1 MFKLNLKIA
10 FRNLIKN
17 RVYTAI
23 NIGGLAL
30 GLTGFVLLLLYI
42 NHENSYDRWDQR
54 IENVYQIRE
63 FHNLSTPDN
72 KPHWQELNNS
82 RNAAMLKKSIPQFK
96 YVTKVDNDWG
106 DNYSI
111 KTELA
116 DPLILKGFVNTDS
129 LFFKV
134 FSYKFLQGNE
144 NNALQSPNS
153 LVLKHSTAKLLFG
166 TDEALGKTVKM
177 LTWQG
182 DPGTTYTV
190 TGVVEDP
197 SVPESLKFN
206 AIMHN
211 GEREKDPENLKVTT
225 HCKIYGL
232 VNTSID
238 TNALNRTINSAH
250 LDYKNQLYGETQN
263 KAVSKGTRVPSL
275 KIIPLKDVHAN
286 PPFARNW
293 IDKVKPVVALSIFLL
308 LISVINFIN
317 LATAQ
322 SVQRAKE
329 VGVKKVLGTS
339 KNQLIWQ
346 FLLEAAI
353 QSMLALFVSIALVEL
368 LLPAFSSNFDVQLSF
383 WHNTNLVIIL
393 LQLLSVFIIVTLLAG
408 LYPAAVLSNYNPI
421 AVLKGNYENSF
432 KGIALRNGL
441 VILQFAITATFII
454 SIGVMQSQTNFLVN
468 KDLGFDRSHL
478 INISTNYND
487 QFAKR
492 IKKIPGVEY
501 VATTTQVMGNTF
513 NVSEKVVY
521 KNNTFDFNTVTV
533 TMETLPALGVQLVS
547 GRLFSKEYKQ
557 DTINTVVL
565 NEAAAKLL
573 GGNIVGQDYDVPD
586 EKKKYTFRVV
596 GVIKDYNNEGFDKTV
611 LPTVYKVTHLGGM
624 SSTNNL
630 IVRFN
635 TDNYQH
641 MIESVR
647 LEWAKI
653 YPDFPMIYTSG
664 EDAFQ
669 AQILSDKRFMKM
681 ITIFSAFSILLSL
694 LGLFTLSAFVS
705 KRRTKEI
712 AVRKV
717 LGASNLQIVNMLNRS
732 FLVMIIVAN
741 LISWPVAYIIMNKW
755 LQGFAYR
762 VDMPFAPFV
771 IATVISLIIALF
783 TVSIQARKAAVSNP
797 VKALKYE

>member
-10 FRNLIKN
+10 FRNLVKN

-30 GLTGFVLLLLYI
+30 GLTGFVLLLLFI
-42 NHENSYDRWDQR
+42 NHENSYDKWNPKL
-54 IENVYQIRE
+54 ENVYQIRE

-96 YVTKVDNDWG
+96 YVTKIDNDWG
-106 DNYSI
+106 DVLSI
-111 KTELA
+111 KTGLA
-116 DPLILKGFVNTDS
+116 DPLVLKGFVNADS

-134 FSYKFLQGNE
+134 FPYQFLQGNK

-153 LVLKHSTAKLLFG
+153 VVLKRSAAKLLFG
-166 TDEALGKTVKM
+166 SDEALGKTLNVFRWK
-177 LTWQG
+177 G
-182 DPGTTYTV
+182 DSGVTYTV

-197 SVPESLKFN
+197 SAPESLKFN
-206 AIMHN
+206 AILHD
-211 GEREKDPENLKVTT
+211 GEREKDPENLNVTT
-225 HCKIYGL
+225 SCKIYGL
-232 VNTSID
+232 VNTAID
-238 TNALNRTINSAH
+238 TNALNKTINSAH
-250 LDYKNQLYGETQN
+250 FDYKNKLYAETKN
-263 KAVSKGTRVPSL
+263 KAVSKNPGAPSL
-275 KIIPLKDVHAN
+275 KIIPLKDVHSD
-286 PPFARNW
+286 PPFAKNW
-293 IDKVKPVVALSIFLL
+293 VDKVKPVVALSIFLL

-322 SVQRAKE
+322 SVQRARE

-339 KNQLIWQ
+339 KKQLVWQ
-346 FLLEAAI
+346 FLFEAAI
-353 QSMLALFVSIALVEL
+353 QSLFALFISIALVEL
-368 LLPAFSSNFDVQLSF
+368 LLPAFSTNFDAQLSF
-383 WHNTNLVIIL
+383 WHNTKLVSIVF
-393 LQLLSVFIIVTLLAG
+393 QLLAVFIIVTLLAG

-421 AVLKGNYENSF
+421 AVLKGNYEHSF

-441 VILQFAITATFII
+441 VIVQFAIAATFII

-478 INISTNYND
+478 INISTNYD
-487 QFAKR
+487 DRFAER
-492 IKKIPGVEY
+492 IKKIPGVQY

-521 KNNTFDFNTVTV
+521 KSNTFDFNTVTV
-533 TMETLPALGVQLVS
+533 TMETLPALGVRLVS

-557 DTINTVVL
+557 DTVNTVVL
-565 NEAAAKLL
+565 NQSAAKLL
-573 GGNIVGQDYDVPD
+573 GENIVGQDYDVLD
-586 EKKKYTFRVV
+586 EKKKYTFRIV
-596 GVIKDYNNEGFDKTV
+596 GVIKDYHNEGFDKTV
-611 LPTVYKVTHLGGM
+611 LPTIYKVTHLGGM
-624 SSTNNL
+624 STTNNL
-630 IVRFN
+630 IVRFD

-641 MIESVR
+641 MVESIR
-647 LEWAKI
+647 LEWMKI
-653 YPDFPMIYTSG
+653 YPEFPMIYTSG
-664 EDAFQ
+664 ESAFQ
-669 AQILSDKRFMKM
+669 AQILSDKRFMEM
-681 ITIFSAFSILLSL
+681 ITLFSAFSILLSL
-694 LGLFTLSAFVS
+694 LGLFALSAFVS

-717 LGASNLQIVNMLNRS
+717 LGASNLQIINMLNRS
-732 FLVMIIVAN
+732 FLVLIIAAN
-741 LISWPVAYIIMNKW
+741 LISWPIAYIAMNKW

-762 VDMPFAPFV
+762 VDMPLAPFV
-771 IATVISLIIALF
+771 LATFISLIIAVF